1 MIPLLRPIHQWACP
15 NCKQTTVTHEAK
27 PHSQFHFCAGLNGLY
42 APMVP
47 AGTKAR
53 VTPVERED
61 YIGNEVAGRTMAV
74 KTERQDGSN
83 DLAVFAPLAEAK
95 VG

>member
-1 MIPLLRPIHQWACP
+1 MIPLLRPDHHWACP
-15 NCKQTTVTHEAK
+15 NCKQTAVTHEVR
-27 PHSQFHFCAGLNGLY
+27 PHSQFHFCQGLNGLY

-53 VTPVERED
+53 VTAVERED
-61 YIGNEVAGRTMAV
+61 YIGHEQAGPTMAV

-83 DLAVFAPLAEAK
+83 DVAVFAPVATAR
-95 VG
+95 VS